1 MTKKPLITVI
11 GSLTMDL
18 VVKTQ
23 RRPIKGETVLGME
36 FGMVPG
42 GKGAN
47 QAVTAAKLGVETY
60 MVGRIGR
67 DLFAPAILENL
78 TREGVNTSHLIQ
90 DEKLGTGIAHIAVDG
105 QGDNSIVMVPR
116 ANANCLEP
124 DVDAVQDLIGRSS
137 LLLLQLEIPVRTV
150 AYAAKVA
157 RRQGVPVILNP
168 APAQEL
174 DDELLANVN
183 YLTPNET
190 EAQILTGIKIT
201 DIESAKI
208 AARELHRR
216 GVETVIITLGEKGAL
231 LYSGDGPIH
240 IPARKVEVVDTTAA
254 GDAYNGGFAVAL
266 AQGQSL
272 VEAAKFASY
281 VGTLAVTKFG
291 AQSSLPSKSEVDD
304 FIAVAG

>member
-1 MTKKPLITVI
+1 MTTKPLITVI

-23 RRPIKGETVLGME
+23 RRPIKGETVLGLE

-47 QAVTAAKLGVETY
+47 QAVTAAKLGVQTY

-67 DLFAPAILENL
+67 DLFTQPILDNL
-78 TREGVNTSHLIQ
+78 IREGVNTAHLII
-90 DEKLGTGIAHIAVDG
+90 DEDLGTGIAHIAVDG

-124 DVDAVQDLIGRSS
+124 DVDAVQDLISRSS
-137 LLLLQLEIPVRTV
+137 LLLLQLEIPLRTV
-150 AYAAKVA
+150 AYAAKLA
-157 RRQGVPVILNP
+157 HDRGIPVILNP

-174 DDELLANVN
+174 DNALLACVD

-190 EAQILTGIKIT
+190 EAQILTGIKIS

-208 AARELHRR
+208 AARELQRR
-216 GVETVIITLGEKGAL
+216 GVKTVIITLGEKGAL
-231 LYSGDGPIH
+231 LYSSEGAVH
-240 IPARKVEVVDTTAA
+240 IPAQQVEVVDTTAA
-254 GDAYNGGFAVAL
+254 GDAYNGGFAVSV
-266 AQGQSL
+266 AQGRSL
-272 VEAAKFASY
+272 LEAARYASY
-281 VGTLAVTKFG
+281 VGALAVTKFG
-291 AQSSLPSKSEVDD
+291 AQSSLPSQSEVNQ
-304 FIAVAG
+304 FIARQK